1 MPRHDPQLKRRLAVL
16 THAQE
21 SRNVSKTCRFFGI
34 SRDTFYE
41 WKKAYVRGG
50 EAGLLP
56 TKRGPRNPHPNR
68 LPESLQ
74 HQILQIRRD
83 FNFGPQRIVWYLAR
97 YYGVKVSTG
106 GVYGTLLRNGLNILP
121 NTVSVRSIPSWHRY
135 EKEVPGHHVQVD
147 VKFLDLVTQ
156 DGRRV
161 RRFQYTAIDDAT
173 RVRALKIYPAHNQ
186 RTAIE
191 FVDYVLERFPF
202 RVRQIRTDRGH
213 EFQAQFHWH
222 VEELGIQ
229 HVYIKPRSPR
239 LNGKVE
245 RSHRTDA
252 MEFYQLLSYK
262 DDVDLAA
269 KLAEWERFYNL
280 VRPHGAHHGKTPY
293 EVLRERLSS
302 TPECQAPA

>member
-1 MPRHDPQLKRRLAVL
+1 MARPDPRLKRKLAAL
-16 THAQE
+16 AHAAAGK
-21 SRNVSKTCRFFGI
+21 NVSRTCRFFGI

-41 WKKAYVRGG
+41 WRKAYRSGG

-56 TKRGPRNPHPNR
+56 RQRGPWTPPRNR
-68 LPESLQ
+68 FSEALQ
-74 HQILQIRRD
+74 SQILDLRRN
-83 FNFGPQRIVWYLAR
+83 FNFGPQRIAWYLQR
-97 YYGVKVSTG
+97 YHGIRVSTG
-106 GVYGTLLRNGLNILP
+106 GVYCTLRRHGVNVLPTSASLRA
-121 NTVSVRSIPSWHRY
+121 IPSWHRY

-147 VKFLDLVTQ
+147 VKFLSLVAE
-156 DGRRV
+156 DGTRV

-173 RVRALKIYPAHNQ
+173 RIRALRVFPEHNQ
-186 RTAIE
+186 RAAMA

-229 HVYIKPRSPR
+229 HVYIKPRTPR

-252 MEFYQLLSYK
+252 VEFYHLLSFK
-262 DDVDLAA
+262 DDVDLEA
-269 KLAEWERFYNL
+269 KLGEWERF
-280 VRPHGAHHGKTPY
+280 
-293 EVLRERLSS
+293 
-302 TPECQAPA
+302 

>member
-1 MPRHDPQLKRRLAVL
+1 MTRPHPQLKRRLAVL
-16 THAQE
+16 EHAAVGK
-21 SRNVSKTCRFFGI
+21 NVSRTCRFFGI

-41 WKKAYVRGG
+41 WRKAYLRDG

-56 TKRGPRNPHPNR
+56 RKRGAKRPHPNR

-74 HQILQIRRD
+74 AQILQVRRE
-83 FNFGPQRIVWYLAR
+83 FNLGPQRIVWYLQR
-97 YYGVKVSTG
+97 YHSIRVSTG
-106 GVYGTLLRNGLNILP
+106 GVCGTLKRNGLNLLP
-121 NTVSVRSIPSWHRY
+121 NTASVRAIPSWHRY
-135 EKEVPGHHVQVD
+135 EKDVPGHHVQVD
-147 VKFLDLVTQ
+147 VKFLSLVATG
-156 DGRRV
+156 GRRV

-173 RVRALKIYPAHNQ
+173 RVRALRIYPAHNQ

-191 FVDYVLERFPF
+191 FIDYVLERFPF

-229 HVYIKPRSPR
+229 HVYIKPRTPR

-252 MEFYQLLSYK
+252 IEFYQLLAFK
-262 DDVDLAA
+262 DDVDLEA

-280 VRPHGAHHGKTPY
+280 VRPHGAHRGRTPY
-293 EVLRERLSS
+293 EVLKERLSS
-302 TPECQAPA
+302 KSDCQAPA